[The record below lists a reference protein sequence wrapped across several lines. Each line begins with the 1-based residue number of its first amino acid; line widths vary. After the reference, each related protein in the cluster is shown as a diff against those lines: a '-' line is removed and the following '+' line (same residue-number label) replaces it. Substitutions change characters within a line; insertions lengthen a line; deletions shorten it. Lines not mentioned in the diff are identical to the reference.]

1 MAFEWRTGDTKNRL
15 FSLYYSLFAQE
26 NRLYGSLH
34 VARLLRTLW
43 PFEPLRITEHQEHC
57 VGLPPEVIAT
67 LYLLDG
73 AVEDAERLYCKPQH
87 RHGWLDVQAS
97 RLAQQLCIASAEDVA
112 SLTQLALQ
120 LVSLYE
126 DDDYPRGLEMIPTGH
141 YPCWGI
147 TNCSP

>member
-1 MAFEWRTGDTKNRL
+1 MAYRRHKEPLMLSLLLTVRPGKSAVRVFTRSKASADTL
-15 FSLYYSLFAQE
+15 A
-26 NRLYGSLH
+26 
-34 VARLLRTLW
+34 
-43 PFEPLRITEHQEHC
+43 FEPLRITEHQEHC

-87 RHGWLDVQAS
+87 QHGWLDVQAS
-97 RLAQQLCIASAEDVA
+97 RLAQQLCIVSAEDVA

-147 TNCSP
+147 TNCAP